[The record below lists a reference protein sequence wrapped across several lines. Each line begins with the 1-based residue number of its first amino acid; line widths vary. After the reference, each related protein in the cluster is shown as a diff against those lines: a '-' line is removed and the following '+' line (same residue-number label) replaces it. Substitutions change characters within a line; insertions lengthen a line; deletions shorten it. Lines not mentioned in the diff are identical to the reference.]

1 MPPIRYRFFNS
12 LLGGIGAVHPHG
24 FVILRFAHDGTC
36 LAEYY
41 NDTEV
46 QRPFYTEM
54 LGGV

>member
-46 QRPFYTEM
+46 QRPFYSET